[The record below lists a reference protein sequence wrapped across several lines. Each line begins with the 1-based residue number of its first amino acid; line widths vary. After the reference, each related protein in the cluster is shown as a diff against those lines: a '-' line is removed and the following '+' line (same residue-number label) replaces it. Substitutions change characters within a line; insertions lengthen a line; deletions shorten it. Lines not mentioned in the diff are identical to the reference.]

1 MVCTFWRSYPFVE
14 IDRLF
19 DDTFVGV
26 LRKYYF
32 IVQNCHAMHVIDKL
46 NGYVACEL
54 CVIHELRVIAI
65 IKNKANYVI
74 CTRELHP
81 LEVKT

>member
-1 MVCTFWRSYPFVE
+1 MDYTDYNDNSLSQKLHCLCRNDFIPWFVLFWRSYPFVE

-26 LRKYYF
+26 LSKYYF

-46 NGYVACEL
+46 NG
-54 CVIHELRVIAI
+54 
-65 IKNKANYVI
+65 
-74 CTRELHP
+74 
-81 LEVKT
+81 